1 MGLVRIALIGLCPGG
16 ITHSVGRKGGE
27 DMAAL
32 VGGIVATIL
41 GVVLLVVWW
50 GYFVQLLAG
59 AVPLVLVLG
68 GALAIYIGI
77 DEIKDKLQQSKES

>member
-1 MGLVRIALIGLCPGG
+1 
-16 ITHSVGRKGGE
+16 
-27 DMAAL
+27 MAAL